1 MRFHLILVSGFAAC
15 GGNGH
20 AVGPGDAALDATADA
35 TADAAVDAAPDAGT
49 CATQP
54 ALTALAP
61 TASDEVVIVGDTGS
75 TLGVFDPSLV
85 YPDGAP
91 GGAMAYSSVPD
102 QHSIRTRIAL
112 SGDAG
117 ATWTFVAQANQ
128 PVAAT
133 LPSSDATECPGGAC
147 SGFLIDEVPSLIIDP
162 TDPDAQARWK
172 LFTHRYLVGADNAL
186 HYRIGTITRYT
197 APAPE
202 GPWSAPQPLVGWT
215 SPAPHSSAG
224 VAVNVS
230 TIPAMADCLAL
241 TEPTAL
247 WRPEGIDLA
256 LGCVYLDG
264 GAPRIRVALLRST
277 DHAASF
283 GFVATM
289 LSASDATCAS
299 AAGNRYN
306 APQLFSHAGATY
318 LVVSPAPDDGSY
330 AGCDVFAIDDPA
342 TGAVHRIGDDPRP
355 LRRLTVPGRFAG
367 ACTAAEGVPGGYLM
381 SVLYPEAPPRV
392 FRIVRTGIAA
402 P

>member
-1 MRFHLILVSGFAAC
+1 MRFRLLLLSGFAAC

-20 AVGPGDAALDATADA
+20 APDAAATDGATDAARDAAADA
-35 TADAAVDAAPDAGT
+35 MPDAGT
-49 CATQP
+49 CETQP
-54 ALTALAP
+54 AVTALAP
-61 TASDEVVIVGDTGS
+61 GAGDEVVIAGDTGS

-85 YPDGAP
+85 YPAGAP

-133 LPSSDATECPGGAC
+133 LPSTDASECPGGAC
-147 SGFLIDEVPSLIIDP
+147 AGFLIDEVSSLIIDP
-162 TDPDAQARWK
+162 TDPDPQARWK
-172 LFTHRYLVGADNAL
+172 LFTHRYLAGADNAL

-202 GPWSAPQPLVGWT
+202 GPWSAPTPLVGWT
-215 SPAPHSSAG
+215 SPAPHSSDG

-230 TIPAMADCLAL
+230 TIPALADCLAL
-241 TEPTAL
+241 TEPAAL

-256 LGCVYLDG
+256 LGCIYLA
-264 GAPRIRVALLRST
+264 GATPRIRVVLLRST
-277 DHAASF
+277 DHAATF

-289 LSASDATCAS
+289 LSAADATCAS
-299 AAGNRYN
+299 AAGTRYN
-306 APQLFSHAGATY
+306 AAHLFTRDGATY
-318 LVVSPAPDDGSY
+318 LIATPGGDDGGY
-330 AGCDVFAIDDPA
+330 TGCDVFAIDDPA
-342 TGAVHRIGDDPRP
+342 TGAVHRITGDARA

-367 ACTAAEGVPGGYLM
+367 ACATAEGVAGGYLM

-392 FRIVRTGIAA
+392 FRIVRTGVAA